1 MNDIERFWND
11 LMEGRR
17 YTISEVYGNEAMLRY
32 RPHPKEKE
40 YFIKNNGRFTYD
52 IDVADYTHRFWKMC
66 EDMYGHKRAEYEDR
80 ISMQAKKSRAWPE
93 FKKGMAEREALAAK
107 IRGVLLDHAKEE
119 HQDGQQSQ
127 QAAAQESQGQEAAHA
142 RTTQEEGR

>member
-1 MNDIERFWND
+1 MTDIERFWYD
-11 LMEGRR
+11 LMEGRKHM
-17 YTISEVYGNEAMLRY
+17 INEVYGNEAMLRY

-40 YFIKNNGRFTYD
+40 YFINNNGRFTYD

-107 IRGVLLDHAKEE
+107 IKAVLLDHAKEE

-127 QAAAQESQGQEAAHA
+127 QAAAQESQGQEAAYT
-142 RTTQEEGR
+142 RTAKEEGR